1 MEGPFLLFERK
12 GTMTCPVSCGGQVI
26 VILLLAGP
34 DRMNAME
41 SAVNSDS
48 RNQNEAALGPHLGL
62 TSSRS
67 DDRTQTIG

>member
-1 MEGPFLLFERK
+1 M
-12 GTMTCPVSCGGQVI
+12 SCGGQVI

-34 DRMNAME
+34 DRMNATE
-41 SAVNSDS
+41 SAVNSDT
-48 RNQNEAALGPHLGL
+48 RNESEAALGPHLGA